1 MTTPE
6 EFVARLEQFINET
19 RSDVLTLDIVLKVL
33 ITRLLPPE
41 NENQFLTEV
50 EQQCLHT
57 IQFYEVQQQEQ
68 IKTRM
73 QAFFLILQE
82 WYKKEKTT
90 VEPPASS
97 VVQ

>member
-6 EFVARLEQFINET
+6 KFVAKLEQFINET
-19 RSDVLTLDIVLKVL
+19 RSDVLALDVVLKVL

-41 NENQFLTEV
+41 KENQFLSEV

-57 IQFYEVQQQEQ
+57 IQSYEVQQQEQ

-73 QAFFLILQE
+73 HAFFHSLQD
-82 WYKKEKTT
+82 WYRKEKTT
-90 VEPPASS
+90 VVPPSS